1 MTDPYKILGVSRDA
15 SDEEIKK
22 AYRALAR
29 KYHPDNYAGSDL
41 ADLAGERMK
50 EINEAYDTIQ
60 KERAAGTRGN
70 YSGAYG
76 TGGTSSANNAAG
88 TAASLARAR
97 AMINA
102 GRYSE
107 ANILLDSIGSSVRGA
122 EWNYLKGCV
131 LLQRGAVYEAQ
142 RHIDTACYMDPNNRE
157 YSAARDSLRNY
168 AAGGGR
174 QYRTANRG
182 SNDMC
187 DLCSTLICMDC
198 LCECCGGDLIACC

>member
-131 LLQRGAVYEAQ
+131 GKTYPVLFEQPKGDKFFGHAPNYMEVLVEGENLHNVVKNVRILAVEGEALLGE
-142 RHIDTACYMDPNNRE
+142 IIE
-157 YSAARDSLRNY
+157 
-168 AAGGGR
+168 
-174 QYRTANRG
+174 
-182 SNDMC
+182 
-187 DLCSTLICMDC
+187 
-198 LCECCGGDLIACC
+198 E